1 VTTEKVETAEATPRY
16 QELRYSLRLLLS
28 NPVSAAGLA
37 GVLLLLLTAALAPF
51 IAPYDPLAINL
62 QGRFLDPSMAH
73 LFGTD
78 HLGRDIFSRVVWGSR
93 ISLTVGLITLIEAS
107 VLGTIVGLVAG
118 YKGGW
123 VDSVVMRITDVF
135 LAFPSIILALAVA
148 AALGRGITSVMVALG
163 ITWWPLYARL
173 IRGQTLSVREE
184 QYIEGARLSGAG
196 GLRIMFKHILP
207 NCMAAILVQVSMDV
221 GFTILA
227 AASMGFLGIGAQ
239 HPSPEWGLQCASGAK
254 YLVYQWWISTFP
266 GLAIFISVISFN
278 LLGDGLRDILDPQ
291 LRRG

>member
-1 VTTEKVETAEATPRY
+1 MTERAGRFK
-16 QELRYSLRLLLS
+16 ELRYSLHLLLS
-28 NPVSAAGLA
+28 NPISTIGIA
-37 GVLLLLLTAALAPF
+37 GVLLLLIVTIFAPI
-51 IAPYDPLAINL
+51 IATHDPLEISL
-62 QGRFLDPSMAH
+62 TGRFLPPSGEH

-78 HLGRDIFSRVVWGSR
+78 HLGRDIFSRVVYGSR
-93 ISLTVGLITLIEAS
+93 ISLTVGFITLIEAT
-107 VLGTIVGLVAG
+107 LIGTIIGLVAG
-118 YKGGW
+118 YTGGT
-123 VDSVVMRITDVF
+123 VDSVIMRITDVF
-135 LAFPSIILALAVA
+135 LAFPNIILALSVA
-148 AALGRGITSVMVALG
+148 AALGRGIESVMIALG

-184 QYIEGARLSGAG
+184 QYIEGAKLSGAG
-196 GLRIMFKHILP
+196 NLRIMLKHILP
-207 NCMAAILVQVSMDV
+207 NCIAPLIVQISMDI

-239 HPSPEWGLQCASGAK
+239 SPSPEWGLQCASGSK

-278 LLGDGLRDILDPQ
+278 LLGDGLRDILDPR

>member
-1 VTTEKVETAEATPRY
+1 MTKQTGRLIEF
-16 QELRYSLRLLLS
+16 RYSLHLLLS
-28 NPVSAAGLA
+28 NPISAL
-37 GVLLLLLTAALAPF
+37 GVIGVVFLFLVMIF
-51 IAPYDPLAINL
+51 APYLATHDPIEINL
-62 QGRFLDPSMAH
+62 TNRFLPPSVNH
-73 LFGTD
+73 FFGTD
-78 HLGRDIFSRVVWGSR
+78 HLGRDIYSRVVYGSR
-93 ISLTVGLITLIEAS
+93 ISLVVGFITLIEATL
-107 VLGTIVGLVAG
+107 VGTTIGLIAG
-118 YKGGW
+118 YFGGT
-123 VDSVVMRITDVF
+123 VDSIIMRITDVF

-148 AALGRGITSVMVALG
+148 AALGRGIESVMVALG

-184 QYIEGARLSGAG
+184 QYIDGAKLSGAG
-196 GLRIMFKHILP
+196 NLRIMFNHILP
-207 NCMAAILVQVSMDV
+207 NCIAPLIVQISMDI

-239 HPSPEWGLQCASGAK
+239 NPSPEWGLQCASGSK

-278 LLGDGLRDILDPQ
+278 LLGDGLRDILDPR

>member
-1 VTTEKVETAEATPRY
+1 MTERAGRFK
-16 QELRYSLRLLLS
+16 ELRYSLHLLLS
-28 NPVSAAGLA
+28 NPISTIGVA
-37 GVLLLLLTAALAPF
+37 GVLLLLIVTIFAPI
-51 IAPYDPLAINL
+51 IATHDPLEISL
-62 QGRFLDPSMAH
+62 TGRFLPPSGEH

-78 HLGRDIFSRVVWGSR
+78 HLGRDIFSRVVYGSR
-93 ISLTVGLITLIEAS
+93 ISLTVGFITLIEAT
-107 VLGTIVGLVAG
+107 LIGTIIGLVAG
-118 YKGGW
+118 YTGGT
-123 VDSVVMRITDVF
+123 VDSVIMRITDVF
-135 LAFPSIILALAVA
+135 LAFPNIILALSVA
-148 AALGRGITSVMVALG
+148 AALGRGIESVMIALG

-184 QYIEGARLSGAG
+184 QYIEGAKLSGAG
-196 GLRIMFKHILP
+196 NLRIMLKHILP
-207 NCMAAILVQVSMDV
+207 NCIAPLIVQISMDI

-239 HPSPEWGLQCASGAK
+239 SPSPEWGLQCASGSK

-278 LLGDGLRDILDPQ
+278 LLGDGLRDILDPR

>member
-1 VTTEKVETAEATPRY
+1 MTERAGRFK
-16 QELRYSLRLLLS
+16 ELRYSLHLLLS
-28 NPVSAAGLA
+28 NPISTIGVA
-37 GVLLLLLTAALAPF
+37 GVLLLLIVTIFAP
-51 IAPYDPLAINL
+51 IMATHDPLEISL
-62 QGRFLDPSMAH
+62 TGRFLPPSGEH

-78 HLGRDIFSRVVWGSR
+78 HLGRDIFSRVVYGSR
-93 ISLTVGLITLIEAS
+93 ISLTVGFITLIEAT
-107 VLGTIVGLVAG
+107 LIGTIIGLVAG
-118 YKGGW
+118 YTGGT
-123 VDSVVMRITDVF
+123 VDSVIMRITDVF
-135 LAFPSIILALAVA
+135 LAFPNIILALSVA
-148 AALGRGITSVMVALG
+148 AALGRGIESVMIALG

-184 QYIEGARLSGAG
+184 QYIEGAKLSGAG
-196 GLRIMFKHILP
+196 NLRIMLKHILP
-207 NCMAAILVQVSMDV
+207 NCIAPLIVQISMDI

-239 HPSPEWGLQCASGAK
+239 SPSPEWGLQCASGSK

-278 LLGDGLRDILDPQ
+278 LLGDGLRDILDPR

>member
-1 VTTEKVETAEATPRY
+1 MTEQTGRLK
-16 QELRYSLRLLLS
+16 ELRYSLHLLLS
-28 NPVSAAGLA
+28 NPVSTIGLA
-37 GVLLLLLTAALAPF
+37 GVVLLFMITIFAPF
-51 IAPYDPLAINL
+51 IATHDPLEISL
-62 QGRFLDPSMAH
+62 TGRFLPPSWEH

-78 HLGRDIFSRVVWGSR
+78 HLGRDIFSRVVYGSR
-93 ISLTVGLITLIEAS
+93 ISLTVGFITLIEAT
-107 VLGTIVGLVAG
+107 LIGTVIGLVAG
-118 YKGGW
+118 YLGGTF
-123 VDSVVMRITDVF
+123 DSVIMRITDVF
-135 LAFPSIILALAVA
+135 LAFPNIILALAVA
-148 AALGRGITSVMVALG
+148 AALGRGIESIMVALG

-184 QYIEGARLSGAG
+184 QYIEGAKLSGAG
-196 GLRIMFKHILP
+196 NLRIMFKHILP
-207 NCMAAILVQVSMDV
+207 NCIAPLIVQISMDI

-239 HPSPEWGLQCASGAK
+239 SPSPEWGLQCASGSK

-278 LLGDGLRDILDPQ
+278 LLGDGLRDILDPR

>member
-1 VTTEKVETAEATPRY
+1 MTERAGRFK
-16 QELRYSLRLLLS
+16 ELRYSLHLLLS
-28 NPVSAAGLA
+28 NPISTIGVA
-37 GVLLLLLTAALAPF
+37 GVLLLLIVTVFAPI
-51 IAPYDPLAINL
+51 IATHDPLEISL
-62 QGRFLDPSMAH
+62 TGRFLPPSGEH

-78 HLGRDIFSRVVWGSR
+78 HLGRDIFSRVVYGSR
-93 ISLTVGLITLIEAS
+93 ISLTVGFITLIEAT
-107 VLGTIVGLVAG
+107 LIGTIIGLVAG
-118 YKGGW
+118 YTGGT
-123 VDSVVMRITDVF
+123 VDSVIMRITDVF
-135 LAFPSIILALAVA
+135 LAFPNIILALSVA
-148 AALGRGITSVMVALG
+148 AALGRGIESVMIALG

-184 QYIEGARLSGAG
+184 QYIEGAKLSGAG
-196 GLRIMFKHILP
+196 NLRIMLKHILP
-207 NCMAAILVQVSMDV
+207 NCIAPLIVQISMDI

-239 HPSPEWGLQCASGAK
+239 SPSPEWGLQCASGSK

-278 LLGDGLRDILDPQ
+278 LLGDGLRDILDPR

>member
-1 VTTEKVETAEATPRY
+1 MEI
-16 QELRYSLRLLLS
+16 SL
-28 NPVSAAGLA
+28 
-37 GVLLLLLTAALAPF
+37 T
-51 IAPYDPLAINL
+51 
-62 QGRFLDPSMAH
+62 GRFLPPSGEH

-78 HLGRDIFSRVVWGSR
+78 HLGRDIFSRVVYGSR
-93 ISLTVGLITLIEAS
+93 ISLTVGFITLIEAT
-107 VLGTIVGLVAG
+107 LIGTIIGLVAG
-118 YKGGW
+118 YTGGT
-123 VDSVVMRITDVF
+123 VDSVIMRITDVF
-135 LAFPSIILALAVA
+135 LAFPNIILALSVA
-148 AALGRGITSVMVALG
+148 AALGRGIESVMIALG

-184 QYIEGARLSGAG
+184 QYIEGAKLSGAG
-196 GLRIMFKHILP
+196 NLRIMLKHILP
-207 NCMAAILVQVSMDV
+207 NCIAPLIVQISMDI

-239 HPSPEWGLQCASGAK
+239 SPSPEWGLQCASGSK

-278 LLGDGLRDILDPQ
+278 LLGDGLRDILDPR

>member
-1 VTTEKVETAEATPRY
+1 MTEQTGRLK
-16 QELRYSLRLLLS
+16 ELRYSLHLLLS
-28 NPVSAAGLA
+28 NPVSTIGLA
-37 GVLLLLLTAALAPF
+37 GVVLLFMITIFAPF
-51 IAPYDPLAINL
+51 IATHDPLEISL
-62 QGRFLDPSMAH
+62 TGRFLPPSWEH

-78 HLGRDIFSRVVWGSR
+78 HLGRDIFSRVVYGSR
-93 ISLTVGLITLIEAS
+93 ISLTVGFITLVEAT
-107 VLGTIVGLVAG
+107 LIGTIIGLVAG
-118 YKGGW
+118 YFGGTF
-123 VDSVVMRITDVF
+123 DSVIMRITDVF
-135 LAFPSIILALAVA
+135 LAFPNIILALAVA
-148 AALGRGITSVMVALG
+148 AALGRGIESVMVALG

-184 QYIEGARLSGAG
+184 QYIEGAKLSGAG
-196 GLRIMFKHILP
+196 NLRIMFKHILP
-207 NCMAAILVQVSMDV
+207 NCIAPLIVQISMDI

-239 HPSPEWGLQCASGAK
+239 SPSPEWGLQCASGSK

-278 LLGDGLRDILDPQ
+278 LLGDGLRDILDPR